1 MGNRAVISNR
11 EAWRDVAIYVHWDGG
26 RPSIEAFLK
35 YAKDKGVRDDDY
47 GLARLVQIICNY
59 FGGTLSI
66 GVGNIDRLDTDG
78 DHGIYEIS
86 NWEIVGR
93 RRNDPSYEETD
104 PSGER
109 QARVYNG
116 VAEENDKFFGRG
128 LNDIPV
134 IELPMPKAKKKRDET
149 QDSTSCPG
157 TDWSCCDKHWPE

>member
-11 EAWRDVAIYVHWDGG
+11 EAWRDVAIYVHWNGG

-35 YAKDKGVRDDDY
+35 YARHKKIRDDDY

-59 FGGTLSI
+59 FGGTLSV

-78 DHGIYEIS
+78 DHGVYEIS

-93 RRNDPSYEETD
+93 RNHDTSYEDTD
-104 PSGER
+104 TSGEY
-109 QARVYNG
+109 QAGVYNV
-116 VAEENDKFFGRG
+116 VAEANDEFFGRG

-134 IELPMPKAKKKRDET
+134 TDLPMPK
-149 QDSTSCPG
+149 
-157 TDWSCCDKHWPE
+157 

>member
-11 EAWRDVAIYVHWDGG
+11 EAWRDVAIYVHWNGG

-35 YAKDKGVRDDDY
+35 YARHKKIRDDDY

-59 FGGTLSI
+59 FGGTLSV

-78 DHGIYEIS
+78 DHGVYEIS

-93 RRNDPSYEETD
+93 RNHDPSYEETD
-104 PSGER
+104 PRGEY
-109 QARVYNG
+109 QAGVYNVVG
-116 VAEENDKFFGRG
+116 EATDEFFGRG

-134 IELPMPKAKKKRDET
+134 TDLPMPK
-149 QDSTSCPG
+149 
-157 TDWSCCDKHWPE
+157 